1 MKRLIIYRL
10 FNPTYGSQGN
20 PKTLTVSL
28 REDNTFTYSYFG
40 EWQETGMGFSISNMQ
55 LERSLPIGA
64 RNFKKVEDL
73 DKEIQSILATGVGS
87 RKIHSHEI
95 LNNL

>member
-20 PKTLTVSL
+20 PKTLIVSL

-40 EWQETGMGFSISNMQ
+40 EWQETGTGFSISNMQ